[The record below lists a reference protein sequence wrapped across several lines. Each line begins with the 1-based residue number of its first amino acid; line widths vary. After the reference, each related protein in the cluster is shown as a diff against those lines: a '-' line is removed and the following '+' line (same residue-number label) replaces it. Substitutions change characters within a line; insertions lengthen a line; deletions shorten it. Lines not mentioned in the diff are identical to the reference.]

1 MAKTVWGV
9 IIIIASIVLLI
20 LSSPSYISDKRTM
33 STADDIVVL
42 IVIVGSWV
50 VYSWYLASQGVK
62 PKTVWVI
69 IIIIGYIAL
78 VIYGSINLITIFGVE
93 YVMGQSFGRF
103 DKEIMPLYC
112 GLTAVGVTG
121 ATICIAM
128 LKRPAARNE
137 ETKTVET
144 KALTSSMN
152 YPAASSEG
160 KDWLVT
166 LLLAIFVGGLGI
178 HRFYTGHTGTAI
190 AILLLSLLGSLT
202 FIFYIGAPMLL
213 IVGVWVLV
221 DIIRIAIGSFTDVNG
236 NVLIKR

>member
-20 LSSPSYISDKRTM
+20 LSSPPYISDKRTM

-50 VYSWYLASQGVK
+50 LYSWYLASQGVK
-62 PKTVWVI
+62 PKTVH
-69 IIIIGYIAL
+69 L
-78 VIYGSINLITIFGVE
+78 PETTNMININKSADRKYSTKRKKFCQSCGMEITNTAAEICTKCGVRLA
-93 YVMGQSFGRF
+93 GG
-103 DKEIMPLYC
+103 
-112 GLTAVGVTG
+112 
-121 ATICIAM
+121 
-128 LKRPAARNE
+128 
-137 ETKTVET
+137 
-144 KALTSSMN
+144 
-152 YPAASSEG
+152 EG

-166 LLLAIFVGGLGI
+166 LLLSIFVGGLGI

-190 AILLLSLLGSLT
+190 AILFLSLLGSLT

-221 DIIRIAIGSFTDVNG
+221 DIIRMAIGSFTDVNG